1 MIYRRAFVL
10 AFYMALLIAP
20 TGSWSQ
26 TAQVVHRI
34 AIIEAGALDASIA
47 EGGKVRWSILLKAL
61 RQFGYVEGGNLIIDR
76 RSTKGHNET
85 TIAASVVASK
95 PDLIV
100 APGSVPLLKAF
111 LAATKTIPI
120 VTVVSDPVILGF
132 AASYA
137 RPGGNLTGL
146 SAGAQLDRKR
156 LELLKEVVP
165 SAVRVGYLHR
175 RAAWSS
181 PFAAAA
187 RDAAQKL
194 GITLVPALS
203 DRPEIKG
210 EYARI
215 FAAMVK
221 DKVDAVVAPP
231 SAEHL
236 AFKSRIVKQAALRR
250 LPSIYCQPHIARAGG
265 LMSYG
270 PDIPELY
277 RRVAS
282 YVDRIL
288 RGANP
293 ADLPIEHASK
303 FDFVLNLKTAK
314 ALGITFPRSIL
325 LRATEVIE

>member
-1 MIYRRAFVL
+1 M
-10 AFYMALLIAP
+10 
-20 TGSWSQ
+20 
-26 TAQVVHRI
+26 
-34 AIIEAGALDASIA
+34 
-47 EGGKVRWSILLKAL
+47 

-100 APGSVPLLKAF
+100 APGSVLIKAF

-250 LPSIYCQPHIARAGG
+250 LPSI
-265 LMSYG
+265 
-270 PDIPELY
+270 
-277 RRVAS
+277 
-282 YVDRIL
+282 
-288 RGANP
+288 
-293 ADLPIEHASK
+293 
-303 FDFVLNLKTAK
+303 
-314 ALGITFPRSIL
+314 
-325 LRATEVIE
+325 